1 MHIQTDRLILRNARP
16 ADATAYHKLWNTPSV
31 QKFNVMNPPT
41 LERAMEA
48 VERDSGSARVLY
60 IQLKDGAQMI
70 GQIQFDDDEL
80 RYDTGSCNVSY
91 SLMEEY
97 AGNGYMTEALAAA
110 IGYAFDTLGVQMVAS
125 RVFRE
130 NAKSHRVLE
139 KLGFVKEGVLRRAVK
154 GLDGTV
160 FDDVVYS
167 MTRQDYEAQRAD

>member
-1 MHIQTDRLILRNARP
+1 MYIQTERLILRNAKP
-16 ADATAYHKLWNTPSV
+16 ADGAAYHKLWNTPSV
-31 QKFNVMNPPT
+31 QKFNVMNPPS

-48 VERDSGSARVLY
+48 VERDSNSERVLY
-60 IQLKDGAQMI
+60 IQLKDDPQMI
-70 GQIQFDDDEL
+70 GQIQFGDDDL

-97 AGNGYMTEALAAA
+97 AGKGYMTEALNAA
-110 IGYAFDTLGVQMVAS
+110 IVYAFDTLGMQMVAS
-125 RVFRE
+125 RVFLE
-130 NAKSHRVLE
+130 NQKSHRVLE

-167 MTRQDYEAQRAD
+167 MTKGEYEAR

>member
-1 MHIQTDRLILRNARP
+1 
-16 ADATAYHKLWNTPSV
+16 
-31 QKFNVMNPPT
+31 
-41 LERAMEA
+41 
-48 VERDSGSARVLY
+48 
-60 IQLKDGAQMI
+60 
-70 GQIQFDDDEL
+70 
-80 RYDTGSCNVSY
+80 
-91 SLMEEY
+91 MEEY

-167 MTRQDYEAQRAD
+167 MTRQEYEAQRAD